1 MNCKVILNING
12 IETTSSIMLEDGFDK
27 NDAVIQIKRKLQ
39 SILDK
44 DSIEESE
51 KDSLYYAAL
60 NIYSDVYQKIQNQK
74 SLKDNFKE
82 SYTFNSIYDVPELY
96 FPYALNFFPVI
107 VPSVWNAAAIPVQ
120 IHSDI

>member
-74 SLKDNFKE
+74 SLNK
-82 SYTFNSIYDVPELY
+82 
-96 FPYALNFFPVI
+96 
-107 VPSVWNAAAIPVQ
+107 
-120 IHSDI
+120 

>member
-44 DSIEESE
+44 DSIKESE
-51 KDSLYYAAL
+51 KDSLYSIPSGRKMKLFHL
-60 NIYSDVYQKIQNQK
+60 NM
-74 SLKDNFKE
+74 
-82 SYTFNSIYDVPELY
+82 
-96 FPYALNFFPVI
+96 
-107 VPSVWNAAAIPVQ
+107 
-120 IHSDI
+120 